1 MLLDNAWTEY
11 DLAPLLRFP
20 RALKHP
26 FTPAIDSHS
35 TVDWLAFRLN
45 INRWL
50 SRLLYSLKGVA
61 LSFVAD
67 RSFAFDRT
75 SCSNSATVPVQRNC
89 AALTGWHDSSHWCI
103 FLLWAGCVVLSITSK
118 QQCPPQLSSC
128 WVIASPRTPNHN
140 TMRNDDVLRGLA
152 RPSKVAIE
160 FSGTPRENASKSIFL
175 K

>member
-61 LSFVAD
+61 LSFVVD

-75 SCSNSATVPVQRNC
+75 SYSNSATVPVQSNC
-89 AALTGWHDSSHWCI
+89 EALTGWHDSSTDVSSYCG
-103 FLLWAGCVVLSITSK
+103 LDV
-118 QQCPPQLSSC
+118 SSC
-128 WVIASPRTPNHN
+128 QLPLSNNVLLNCPVVEWLLLQGRLTTIQCETMTSCGAWPGLPR
-140 TMRNDDVLRGLA
+140 
-152 RPSKVAIE
+152 
-160 FSGTPRENASKSIFL
+160 
-175 K
+175 